1 MNHLFSWITGK
12 GKQYVIAILLVF
24 LVSSIC
30 YLFSSYLDYRVVA
43 LILLLVVSVIAVSFD
58 IFPVLIGAFFSAMI
72 WNYFFIPPIYN
83 FHISASGDLV
93 LLIMYFLI
101 AMINAVLTYKIR
113 RAEKKARDKEEK
125 ANTVKLYNIMLNSL
139 SHELRTPIA
148 AIIGATD
155 NLQSANNN
163 LTPVHKD
170 QLIAEISKAALRLD
184 RQVGNLLDISRLE
197 SGFIKAKKT
206 WVDIVETIHDIV
218 YKIEENGISQQI
230 IINISPAVP
239 LFKTDKVMLEQIV
252 SNIINNAVIYTQ
264 PDSVIKISVMAS
276 DNPGLMTVPVEENN
290 KDRLLPGTVL
300 SLVIRDNGPGFPH
313 EELPFIFD
321 KFYRLKNSKAGGTG
335 LGLSIV
341 KGFVEA
347 LNGQVNI
354 ENVAGGGA
362 RFIIEIPCETS
373 YLKVTNE

>member
-276 DNPGLMTVPVEENN
+276 DNPGLMTVPVEEKN

-300 SLVIRDNGPGFPH
+300 SLVIRDNGPGFPQ

>member
-1 MNHLFSWITGK
+1 MNDLFSWITGK
-12 GKQYVIAILLVF
+12 GKQYVIALLLVF
-24 LVSSIC
+24 LVSSVC

-58 IFPVLIGAFFSAMI
+58 IYPVLLGAVFSAVI

-113 RAEKKARDKEEK
+113 RAEKKAREKEEK

-163 LTPVHKD
+163 LTPVHKS
-170 QLIAEISKAALRLD
+170 QLLAEISKAALRLD

-197 SGFIKAKKT
+197 SGFIEAKKT

-230 IINISPAVP
+230 LINISPAIP

-252 SNIINNAVIYTQ
+252 SNIINNAVLYTY
-264 PDSVIKISVMAS
+264 PETVIKISATAP
-276 DNPGLMTVPVEENN
+276 DDPGL
-290 KDRLLPGTVL
+290 L
-300 SLVIRDNGPGFPH
+300 SLPADLNAGKPLLQSTLLRLVIEDDGPGFPDD
-313 EELPFIFD
+313 ELPFIFD

-341 KGFVEA
+341 KGFAEA
-347 LNGQVNI
+347 LNGHVTI
-354 ENVAGGGA
+354 ENVVGGGA
-362 RFIIEIPCETS
+362 RFIIQIPCKTS

>member
-276 DNPGLMTVPVEENN
+276 DNPGLMTVPVEEKN

-300 SLVIRDNGPGFPH
+300 SLVIRDNGPGFPQ

-321 KFYRLKNSKAGGTG
+321 KFYRLKNSKAG
-335 LGLSIV
+335 
-341 KGFVEA
+341 A
-347 LNGQVNI
+347 PMHNYHHH
-354 ENVAGGGA
+354 
-362 RFIIEIPCETS
+362 R
-373 YLKVTNE
+373 